1 MLGLHVVMRMEGEK
15 ECILGIMCR
24 ESSQTIC
31 FGLDRVW
38 VKASLLPGFVTS
50 DELVDFLI
58 AAAALVKW
66 ERYHPIGIWGES
78 KLGGTSYVPGSM
90 PVLEES

>member
-1 MLGLHVVMRMEGEK
+1 MLDLRVVMRMEGEE

-24 ESSQTIC
+24 KSSQTIH

-50 DELVDFLI
+50 DVLVEFPMPD
-58 AAAALVKW
+58 AALLKW
-66 ERYHPIGIWGES
+66 E
-78 KLGGTSYVPGSM
+78 
-90 PVLEES
+90 